1 MKIIIT
7 LLLASALFL
16 TGCKSLEPFVKM
28 AGDIAGQTAQQNL
41 APSQAD
47 SSSAI
52 KQALGK
58 GVSTAIASLGR
69 EGGFS
74 ATAFK
79 IPLPE
84 QVQSTADTARKL
96 GLNKYVDEFELSMN
110 QAAEKAVPVA
120 ADVFKGAIAQM
131 SMQDVVGILTGGESA
146 ATDYFKRTSGSVLE
160 SKFKPIVTDATAKV
174 GVTNHYKKMGDK
186 VQKYGQFLGVS
197 APAAVDLDGYITQR
211 STDALFSKIADE
223 EKLIRAN
230 PVQRT
235 TELLQKVFGYYSKA
249 KPAA

>member
-1 MKIIIT
+1 
-7 LLLASALFL
+7 
-16 TGCKSLEPFVKM
+16 M
-28 AGDIAGQTAQQNL
+28 AGDMASQSAQQNL
-41 APSQAD
+41 APSEVD

-52 KQALGK
+52 KQALAK

-69 EGGFS
+69 DGGFS
-74 ATAFK
+74 LSAFK

-131 SMQDVVGILTGGESA
+131 TMQDVVGILTGSEDA
-146 ATDYFKRTSGSVLE
+146 ATDYFRRTSGTALE
-160 SKFKPIVTDATAKV
+160 AKFKPIVTDATEKV
-174 GVTNHYKKMGDK
+174 GVTSYYKKLGDK

-197 APAAVDLDGYITQR
+197 APAAVDLDSYITGR

-235 TELLQKVFGYYSKA
+235 TELLQKVFGYYSQA

>member
-1 MKIIIT
+1 MKKVVAGLVVVT
-7 LLLASALFL
+7 PLLF
-16 TGCKSLEPFVKM
+16 TGCKSLEPFVQM
-28 AGDIAGQTAQQNL
+28 AGQMAQENL
-41 APSQAD
+41 APTEAD

-52 KQALGK
+52 KEALSK
-58 GVSTAIASLGR
+58 GVSTAVSTLGR
-69 EGGFS
+69 DGGFS
-74 ATAFK
+74 LSQFK

-84 QVQSTADTARKL
+84 QIQSTADTARKL

-120 ADVFKGAIAQM
+120 ADVFKTAITQM
-131 SMQDVVGILTGGESA
+131 TMQDVVGILTGPDNA
-146 ATDYFKRTSGSVLE
+146 ATEYFRRTSGTALE
-160 SKFKPIVTDATAKV
+160 SKFRPIVTDATSKV
-174 GVTNHYKKMGDK
+174 GVTSYYKQLGDK
-186 VQKYGQFLGVS
+186 VQKYGRFLGVE

-235 TELLQKVFGYYSKA
+235 TELLQKVFGYYSKSQSA
-249 KPAA
+249 S